1 MLSELVSRRKEEY
14 QNNLALKLSDPLTNA
29 KIYWSRLKT
38 FYNRKKVP
46 IIPLLLINNKGISDF
61 EVKAHQVNNFF
72 ASQCTPSDNN
82 IKIPEN
88 QTYTTNTK
96 LL

>member
-61 EVKAHQVNNFF
+61 EVK
-72 ASQCTPSDNN
+72 
-82 IKIPEN
+82 
-88 QTYTTNTK
+88 QTKSIIFLRPNVH
-96 LL
+96 L